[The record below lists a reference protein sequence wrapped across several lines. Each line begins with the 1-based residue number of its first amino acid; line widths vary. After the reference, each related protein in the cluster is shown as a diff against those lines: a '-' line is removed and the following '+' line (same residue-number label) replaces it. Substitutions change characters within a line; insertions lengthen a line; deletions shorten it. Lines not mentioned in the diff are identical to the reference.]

1 MRIRLMLLSF
11 LSVLLLFGAVPETSE
26 AKGKQKSG
34 KVKSKKKSKRKG
46 KSKDA
51 ESDTALDE
59 DPYVDEAAEA
69 PREAGEVPPA
79 EEEEP
84 VETEEETTGT
94 KGGVMAAGEGSLHRS
109 GRMEFDE
116 RLIKGQ
122 AAKSGAVYLFKR
134 APRRLPGL
142 VPLRRSYRRRIV
154 EPILGERELKPA
166 MYSKGEEDLEKD
178 KAADDKDTSLGKD
191 PKETEEKRLQAE
203 GTAKKTAEESA
214 KNKDQDTEKTT
225 KKTKKKS
232 RRKKRGGKR

>member
-1 MRIRLMLLSF
+1 MRIRLVLFGF
-11 LSVLLLFGAVPETSE
+11 LSLLLLGAVPETSE

-34 KVKSKKKSKRKG
+34 KIKSKKKSKSKG
-46 KSKDA
+46 KSKNTD
-51 ESDTALDE
+51 SDTALDE
-59 DPYVDEAAEA
+59 DPYANEAQE
-69 PREAGEVPPA
+69 GESDTTSV

-84 VETEEETTGT
+84 VEAEEETAGT
-94 KGGVMAAGEGSLHRS
+94 ERISTATGEGALHRS

-166 MYSKGEEDLEKD
+166 VYSKGEEDLEQA
-178 KAADDKDTSLGKD
+178 KAADDMGKSPEKDL
-191 PKETEEKRLQAE
+191 KETEEKRLQAE
-203 GTAKKTAEESA
+203 GAARRTAEES
-214 KNKDQDTEKTT
+214 EK
-225 KKTKKKS
+225 KEGQVNEKVKKKKS